1 MERLMQFIW
10 QHHLWDDRNL
20 TTADGQKV
28 TIIHP
33 GILNENAGPD
43 FFNASVEINGQRWY
57 GNIEIHVRA
66 SDWYRH
72 GHDHDH
78 AYDTVILHVVQTDDA
93 QVFRPDG
100 SVIPQITVPCSPDIG
115 QRCNAMMQSAASSLP
130 CLGTIRS
137 LPPVYVTEW
146 ITALGLERLYMKSDR
161 ILDLVKFSEGDWE
174 SAAYI
179 TLARALGFGLNSQPF
194 ETLAKNLP
202 LRFLN
207 RHRDDLLT
215 MEALIFGQAGLI
227 PEERPGEDPYI
238 TRMRQ
243 EFRHMAHKFSLTP
256 LPIQW
261 KMARTRPQNFPHRR
275 LAFLAQRIHKGFSLI
290 GALDDIVMGQRRLRE
305 SSLREAAICYGHCEV
320 PEVTAVPSLDSL
332 RKVFDIPLTGFWA
345 SRYTFDSPSPS
356 VSVPGTAAHA
366 DSASPSPRVLSRSS
380 IDRLLINVAIPLLLA
395 RATSRGDVDT
405 MADIPELLR
414 GIAAEDNRDVRL
426 FASAG
431 VTARD
436 AFDTQAIIQLRR
448 EYCEQT
454 KCIYCRF
461 GRRMF
466 TSLISPSR

>member
-20 TTADGQKV
+20 RTADGQKV
-28 TIIHP
+28 SIIHP

-43 FFNASVEINGQRWY
+43 FFNASIEINGQRWY

-93 QVFRPDG
+93 QVLRPDG
-100 SVIPQITVPCSPDIG
+100 TIIPQITVPCSPDDG

-130 CLGTIRS
+130 CLGTIRN
-137 LPPVYVTEW
+137 LPPVYITEW
-146 ITALGLERLYMKSDR
+146 VTALGLERLYMKSER

-227 PEERPGEDPYI
+227 PAERSDEDSYI

-243 EFRHMAHKFSLTP
+243 EFHFMAHKFSLTP
-256 LPIQW
+256 LPLQW

-290 GALDDIVMGQRRLRE
+290 GALDDIVMTQRALRE
-305 SSLREAAICYGHCEV
+305 KTLREAALCYGHCEV
-320 PEVTAVPSLDSL
+320 AEAPSLPSLDSL

-345 SRYTFDSPSPS
+345 TRYTFDSPAPGIT
-356 VSVPGTAAHA
+356 VPGTAAHA
-366 DSASPSPRVLSRSS
+366 AGNPSPRVLSRSS
-380 IDRLLINVAIPLLLA
+380 IDRLLINVVIPLLLA
-395 RATSRGDVDT
+395 RATARGDVDT
-405 MADIPELLR
+405 MADIPELLH
-414 GIAAEDNRDVRL
+414 GIGAEDNRDVRL

-431 VTARD
+431 ITARD
-436 AFDTQAIIQLRR
+436 AFDTQALIQLRR

-461 GRRMF
+461 GRAMF
-466 TSLISPSR
+466 SSLLSRR